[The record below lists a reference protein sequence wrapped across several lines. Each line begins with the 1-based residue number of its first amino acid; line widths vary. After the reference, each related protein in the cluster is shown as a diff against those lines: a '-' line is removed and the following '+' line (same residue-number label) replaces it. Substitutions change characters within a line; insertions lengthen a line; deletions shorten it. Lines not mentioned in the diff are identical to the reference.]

1 MQHKNYID
9 IDIEKDIEKIIT
21 ESNAEYDK
29 SIDDF
34 KYIYSKDDYVK
45 AMVDKKMNIDDI
57 DLVKENKL
65 GLLDM
70 YIELF
75 I

>member
-1 MQHKNYID
+1 
-9 IDIEKDIEKIIT
+9 
-21 ESNAEYDK
+21 
-29 SIDDF
+29 
-34 KYIYSKDDYVK
+34 
-45 AMVDKKMNIDDI
+45 MVDKKMNIDDI